1 MIEELNT
8 FELLD
13 MTDLKVVNDEDPI
26 KLVLLGGPGVGKST
40 FANNIYSKFFRETY
54 YPTHKSTILMF
65 EYFPKKRKSKT
76 ILDEYGGLE
85 AKKIITESND
95 IQLSPTIFQS
105 YTKGITDPK
114 KRRSSSSSG
123 NGGKVIKNKIYSYN
137 FPDIKQ
143 YANNAI
149 EDSNTYKEPTI
160 SPILV
165 ELIDTP
171 PFKPDLVVPFLEV
184 SLYRN
189 LDKEDLHNLAN
200 EPRRPVSTNPL
211 LVASGASE
219 LDGNV
224 DGYIFMYSAV
234 PSFNPP
240 SYEDVLSPSTSRN
253 SAISPDLDIINN
265 DDPLTLLDIIRGAIL
280 DAWREYRN
288 YQKKWKKGSEGDV
301 YSLIYGI
308 KQLWK
313 MKSFEDEQLK
323 LAELRKI
330 SNRLDDLDIDPS
342 SPESPPPI
350 LIVCTHANHEGMSPN
365 LVEAGKKMA
374 NNWKSSFVLVENEG
388 GENVE
393 ESIAILIREIVE
405 RQKLQKLRRKLGKWV
420 LHFNEFNDD

>member
-1 MIEELNT
+1 
-8 FELLD
+8 

-105 YTKGITDPK
+105 YTK
-114 KRRSSSSSG
+114 
-123 NGGKVIKNKIYSYN
+123 
-137 FPDIKQ
+137 DIKQ

-240 SYEDVLSPSTSRN
+240 SYEEVLSPSTSRN

-405 RQKLQKLRRKLGKWV
+405 RQKLQKLRKKLGK
-420 LHFNEFNDD
+420 

>member
-1 MIEELNT
+1 MAEN
-8 FELLD
+8 
-13 MTDLKVVNDEDPI
+13 MAVNNDTPI

-40 FANNIYSKFFRETY
+40 FANNLYSKFFRETY

-65 EYFPKKRKSKT
+65 DYIAKTKKAKS

-85 AKKIITESND
+85 AKKVIMANND
-95 IQLSPTIFQS
+95 VQLAPAIFQS

-114 KRRSSSSSG
+114 KRRSSSNGSG
-123 NGGKVIKNKIYSYN
+123 SKLIKNKIYSYK
-137 FPDIKQ
+137 FPDMKQ
-143 YANNAI
+143 YTSAV
-149 EDSNTYKEPTI
+149 EDTNYTEPTI
-160 SPILV
+160 SPILI

-171 PFKPDLVVPFLEV
+171 PFRPELVVPFLEV

-224 DGYIFMYSAV
+224 NGYIFMYSAV

-240 SYEDVLSPSTSRN
+240 SYEEVLSPTVSQN
-253 SAISPDLDIINN
+253 SAVSAHSNISSSSNSSEN
-265 DDPLTLLDIIRGAIL
+265 PLTLLDIMRGAIL
-280 DAWREYRN
+280 DAWTEYRN

-301 YSLIYGI
+301 YSLIYNI

-313 MKSFEDEQLK
+313 MKSDEEEQQK

-342 SPESPPPI
+342 SPDAPPPI
-350 LIVCTHANHEGMSPN
+350 LIVCTHSKHVGASPN
-365 LVEAGKKMA
+365 LIEAGKEMA
-374 NNWKSSFVLVENEG
+374 NNWKSSFILVENENS
-388 GENVE
+388 ENVE
-393 ESIAILIREIVE
+393 ESVALLLREIVE
-405 RQKLQKLRRKLGKWV
+405 REKLQKLRKKLGK
-420 LHFNEFNDD
+420 

>member
-1 MIEELNT
+1 MS
-8 FELLD
+8 
-13 MTDLKVVNDEDPI
+13 DLKVVNIDNPTKI
-26 KLVLLGGPGVGKST
+26 VLLGGPGVGKST
-40 FANNIYSKFFRETY
+40 FANNLYSKFFRETY
-54 YPTHKSTILMF
+54 YPTHKSTILLF
-65 EYFPKKRKSKT
+65 EFLAKKKKAKS
-76 ILDEYGGLE
+76 ILDEYGGLQ
-85 AKKIITESND
+85 AKKIITEGGD

-105 YTKGITDPK
+105 YTKATTDRK
-114 KRRSSSSSG
+114 KRRSSSNGSG
-123 NGGKVIKNKIYSYN
+123 SKLMKNKVYSYKYS
-137 FPDIKQ
+137 DSKQ
-143 YANNAI
+143 NSSALDDTPY
-149 EDSNTYKEPTI
+149 TEPSI
-160 SPILV
+160 SPVLI

-224 DGYIFMYSAV
+224 NGYIFMYSAV

-253 SAISPDLDIINN
+253 SAVSDNSNN
-265 DDPLTLLDIIRGAIL
+265 STNGSENPLTLLDIMRGAIL
-280 DAWREYRN
+280 DAWTEYRN
-288 YQKKWKKGSEGDV
+288 YQKKWKKGSEGDI
-301 YSLIYGI
+301 YSLVYGI

-313 MKSFEDEQLK
+313 MKSYEEEQEK

-342 SPESPPPI
+342 SSESPPPI
-350 LIVCTHANHEGMSPN
+350 LIVCTHANHEGRSPN
-365 LVEAGKKMA
+365 LIEAGKQMA
-374 NNWKSSFVLVENEG
+374 NNWKSSFVLVENDN

-393 ESIAILIREIVE
+393 ESIALLLREIVE
-405 RQKLQKLRRKLGKWV
+405 RQKLQKLRKKLGK
-420 LHFNEFNDD
+420 